1 MVFVQFNEH
10 VPHFQFKSDSDKS
23 DKFCF
28 LYYNS
33 QCPDFENLY
42 MLLTINKTYKY
53 Q

>member
-10 VPHFQFKSDSDKS
+10 VPHFQFKSDLDM
-23 DKFCF
+23 FCF
-28 LYYNS
+28 LHYNI